1 MNKVIRSWRNY
12 LMEQDLRAAMVVVL
26 DEEQNVLMLKRTE
39 DAGWMP
45 NKWGL
50 PGGHIEKGESSKD
63 AAARETKEETNLSL
77 NDLEQLVQRGQA
89 MIYCSNS
96 YTGDVEIDF
105 EHTDWAWAS
114 YDELDNYDTTP
125 GLKDTVRLALEKLS
139 DNSV

>member
-1 MNKVIRSWRNY
+1 
-12 LMEQDLRAAMVVVL
+12 MEQDLRAAMVVVL
-26 DEEQNVLMLKRTE
+26 DEGQNLLLLKRTE

-114 YDELDNYDTTP
+114 YDELGNYDTTP
-125 GLKDTVRLALEKLS
+125 GLKDTVELAMEKLK
-139 DNSV
+139 

>member
-1 MNKVIRSWRNY
+1 
-12 LMEQDLRAAMVVVL
+12 MEQDLRAAMVVVL
-26 DEEQNVLMLKRTE
+26 DEEQNVLILKRTE

-50 PGGHIEKGESSKD
+50 PGGHIEKGVSSKD

-114 YDELDNYDTTP
+114 YDELGNYDTTP
-125 GLKDTVRLALEKLS
+125 GLKDTVELAMEKLK
-139 DNSV
+139 